1 MSTKCNVV
9 TLLSTAAAALLLAA
23 PALAQER
30 LPVVATFSILGDLVG
45 EVGGE
50 RVALTT
56 LVGPDGDGHVYSPS
70 PADAR
75 RVADAGLV
83 FVNGLEF
90 EGWIDRLIAS
100 SGTNA
105 TVVVASEGADLLETG
120 EPHAHGDED
129 HGHDHDK
136 DHDHD
141 HAHEDEHA
149 HEHADADHAHGFYD
163 PHAWQDVE
171 NVIVYVG
178 NIRDALIAADPEG
191 ADTYAANAAAYL
203 AALAAL
209 DAEIEAAVA
218 SIPQAR
224 RTVVTSHDA
233 FGYFERA
240 YGLTFVAPQGVS
252 TESEASARDVAM
264 LITQIRE
271 TEADAVFVETITDE
285 RLMRRIADETGA
297 AIGGTL
303 YSDALSGA
311 DGPAPTYIEM
321 MRHNIRTLSEALG
334 S

>member
-1 MSTKCNVV
+1 MPSKRNVV
-9 TLLSTAAAALLLAA
+9 TFLSTAATALLLAA
-23 PALAQER
+23 PASAEEP
-30 LPVVATFSILGDLVG
+30 LPVVATFSILGDIVA

-50 RVALTT
+50 RVSLTT
-56 LVGPDGDGHVYSPS
+56 LVGPDGDGHVYSPT

-75 RVADAGLV
+75 RVAEAEVV

-100 SGTNA
+100 SGTDA
-105 TVVVASEGADLLETG
+105 TVAVASEGVDLLQSEKAHEHG
-120 EPHAHGDED
+120 ED
-129 HGHDHDK
+129 

-141 HAHEDEHA
+141 HDHDHGHA
-149 HEHADADHAHGFYD
+149 HDDHAHDDHAHDDHAHGFYD

-171 NVIVYVG
+171 NVMVYVT
-178 NIRDALIAADPEG
+178 NVRAALTAADPDG
-191 ADTYAANAAAYL
+191 AEAYRANAQAYL
-203 AALAAL
+203 AELEAL
-209 DAEIEAAVA
+209 DAEIAEAVA
-218 SIPQAR
+218 AIPEAR

-240 YGLTFVAPQGVS
+240 YGLDFMAPQGVS
-252 TESEASARDVAM
+252 TESEASARDVAL
-264 LITQIRE
+264 LITQVRE
-271 TEADAVFVETITDE
+271 SGADAVFVETITDE

-303 YSDALSGA
+303 YSDALSAA
-311 DGPAPTYIEM
+311 DGPAPTYIEL